1 MTIRRT
7 LGTIILA
14 SALALGG
21 TGCSDDG
28 QNKSAQEYAQS
39 AENRSIVHRVNAD
52 YNKAQY
58 LQLIEIVEN
67 NKGAPMG
74 ALMGICMKELAGK
87 ASGKVI
93 SEELKKLVK

>member
-1 MTIRRT
+1 MKNYETISNDE
-7 LGTIILA
+7 ISKKI
-14 SALALGG
+14 
-21 TGCSDDG
+21 
-28 QNKSAQEYAQS
+28 K
-39 AENRSIVHRVNAD
+39 
-52 YNKAQY
+52 
-58 LQLIEIVEN
+58 EIVEN